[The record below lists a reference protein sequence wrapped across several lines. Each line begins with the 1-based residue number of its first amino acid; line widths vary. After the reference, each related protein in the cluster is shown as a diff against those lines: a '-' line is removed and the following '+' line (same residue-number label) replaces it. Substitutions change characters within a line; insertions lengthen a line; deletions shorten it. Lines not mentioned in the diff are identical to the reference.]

1 MTQKNETPTE
11 TKAKPE
17 TKAVPET
24 KTATKTVPEKPI
36 PAPEKPIAVPSS
48 ENPVKT
54 PETSDIKPDASEP
67 SPAPIEQANANSS
80 TKSRPGDLS
89 PELMELVTELRDTV
103 KRIDPRRHTAKTLRR
118 SLSNVSDILA
128 DIDKLYP
135 ES

>member
-1 MTQKNETPTE
+1 MTQKNETQTE

-24 KTATKTVPEKPI
+24 KATTKT
-36 PAPEKPIAVPSS
+36 APEKPVPSS
-48 ENPVKT
+48 EKPITTSDKSVKT
-54 PETSDIKPDASEP
+54 SETSDIKPDASDP
-67 SPAPIEQANANSS
+67 SPAPIEQANTTSS
-80 TKSRPGDLS
+80 TRSRAGDLS

>member
-1 MTQKNETPTE
+1 MTQKNETQTE

-17 TKAVPET
+17 TKVVAET
-24 KTATKTVPEKPI
+24 KIATKT
-36 PAPEKPIAVPSS
+36 APEKPVPSS
-48 ENPVKT
+48 EKPIAASEKPVQT
-54 PETSDIKPDASEP
+54 SETSDIKPDASEP
-67 SPAPIEQANANSS
+67 SPAPIEQATTTSS
-80 TKSRPGDLS
+80 AKSRSGDLS

-118 SLSNVSDILA
+118 SMSNVSDILA

>member
-1 MTQKNETPTE
+1 MTQKNETQTE

-17 TKAVPET
+17 TKVVPET
-24 KTATKTVPEKPI
+24 KIATKTVS
-36 PAPEKPIAVPSS
+36 EKPIAAQEKPVVVPSS

-54 PETSDIKPDASEP
+54 PEISDIKPDASEP
-67 SPAPIEQANANSS
+67 SPAQIEQANTISS
-80 TKSRPGDLS
+80 SKNRSGDLS